1 MKVRMIAIFYTVA
14 DPGMRSFLWNRMS
27 KEVSFSIDMLDL
39 NTKCDEISDKLSSGT
54 SAEQLEKEYGCDI
67 VLLSDDNYESVNSYF
82 IKEDMSVFDYME
94 DGVIKGKIAFNAGA
108 E

>member
-1 MKVRMIAIFYTVA
+1 MKVRMIAAFYTLLILA
-14 DPGMRSFLWNRMS
+14 AGIFLWTRLN

-67 VLLSDDNYESVNSYF
+67 TLLKDDNYDSVNNHF
-82 IKEDMSVFDYME
+82 IREGLSVFDYRE
-94 DGVIKGKIAFNAGA
+94 DGVIKGKIAFNA
-108 E
+108 